1 MTAPEASGP
10 AGAPAV
16 GAEVEAEIGRWRQYI
31 LARGSVSAED
41 ADELEDHLRGHVD
54 GLMDAGLADDEA
66 LLVAVKRMGSQA
78 EVAHEFARQ
87 HSRRLWR
94 DLVLDGGTPRS
105 RDGILGMLAFG
116 AAAGLAAKVMW
127 LLAANREHVQDAAP
141 VGIPLVLGVLATF
154 LWWRRRA
161 SSRVVLAIGGTA
173 VGLAALG
180 LAYPFDA
187 RADTAILFAIHAAI
201 AMWLAVG
208 VGYAGGHWRSRAARM
223 DFIRFTGEWAIYMFL
238 IATAGGALMGVSM
251 AVFQGLGID
260 IADALFLWVLPLGL
274 GGATVVAAWLVESK
288 QEVLETIAPVL
299 TRIFTPIATI
309 AVLAMLAGALVSG
322 GFEDSRESLIAV
334 DLLLV
339 VVLGLVLY
347 SLTAQSPA
355 SPVGWADRM
364 QLALVV
370 AALLLDLAALVAM
383 AGRVAEFGFTP
394 NRLVTLGVNA
404 VLVANLGVT
413 AWLYIRRVARRGDL
427 APLLRWQ
434 TGYIPVYGVWALA
447 VCVVVPP
454 LFAFA

>member
-1 MTAPEASGP
+1 MTGTEASGP
-10 AGAPAV
+10 V
-16 GAEVEAEIGRWRQYI
+16 GTPGVGPEVEAEIGRWRQYI
-31 LARGSVSAED
+31 FARGSVSKED

-78 EVAHEFARQ
+78 EVAREFARQ

-94 DLVLDGGTPRS
+94 DLVLDGGAPRS
-105 RDGILGMLAFG
+105 RMGVAAALGFG
-116 AAAGLAAKVMW
+116 VLAGLAAKIGWLVGPEENPQDTFLVM
-127 LLAANREHVQDAAP
+127 
-141 VGIPLVLGVLATF
+141 IPLVLGVLATF

-161 SSRVVLAIGGTA
+161 SSRVLAAIGGAT
-173 VGLAALG
+173 VGLVALG
-180 LAYPFDA
+180 LSYPFDA
-187 RADTAILFAIHAAI
+187 QADTAVLFAIHAVI
-201 AMWLAVG
+201 VMWIAVG

-238 IATAGGALMGVSM
+238 IATAGGALVGVSL
-251 AVFQGLGID
+251 AVFNGLGIA
-260 IADALFLWVLPLGL
+260 IEDAIFFWVLPLGA

-299 TRIFTPIATI
+299 TRVFTPIATL
-309 AVLAMLAGALVSG
+309 AVLAMLAGAVVSG
-322 GFEDSRESLIAV
+322 GFEESRESLIAV

-355 SPVGWADRM
+355 SPVSWADRM

-370 AALLLDLAALVAM
+370 AALLLDLAALAAM
-383 AGRVAEFGFTP
+383 AGRIADFGFTP
-394 NRLVTLGVNA
+394 NRLATLGMNL
-404 VLVANLGVT
+404 VLVANLAVT
-413 AWLYIRRVARRGDL
+413 AWLYVQRVFRGRDL
-427 APLLRWQ
+427 TPLLRWQ
-434 TGYIPVYGVWALA
+434 TGYIPVYGAWALA